1 MLKFYDLDSRNKIDN
16 IETECWI
23 NITKPSKNDFSK
35 VIEETDIE
43 GELLTK
49 LSDPF
54 ERPRI
59 QKINNQTL
67 VVIDVPTIN
76 EEHNNFNKYRTIPL
90 GIIITKHYIVTCCPV
105 DLGMEEAIE
114 KISITNKVSK
124 MEFMVRIINRV
135 TYKYN
140 MFLDNINDEME
151 HREKVLSKSTSNKD
165 LLALM
170 HIQKSLVFFSTGLK
184 CNQSLFDVLR
194 TDDVITLN
202 EEEHAIMHDTV
213 IENRQCM
220 EMAHLY
226 REIVASL
233 SETYTGIISNNL
245 ANVMKFLTS
254 ITIIFSIPTM
264 IASFIGMNVPM
275 GEAGENP
282 WSFLI
287 IVLISVVA
295 SWLSALILRKKD
307 ML

>member
-1 MLKFYDLDSRNKIDN
+1 
-16 IETECWI
+16 
-23 NITKPSKNDFSK
+23 
-35 VIEETDIE
+35 
-43 GELLTK
+43 
-49 LSDPF
+49 
-54 ERPRI
+54 
-59 QKINNQTL
+59 
-67 VVIDVPTIN
+67 
-76 EEHNNFNKYRTIPL
+76 
-90 GIIITKHYIVTCCPV
+90 
-105 DLGMEEAIE
+105 
-114 KISITNKVSK
+114 
-124 MEFMVRIINRV
+124 
-135 TYKYN
+135 
-140 MFLDNINDEME
+140 
-151 HREKVLSKSTSNKD
+151 
-165 LLALM
+165 M